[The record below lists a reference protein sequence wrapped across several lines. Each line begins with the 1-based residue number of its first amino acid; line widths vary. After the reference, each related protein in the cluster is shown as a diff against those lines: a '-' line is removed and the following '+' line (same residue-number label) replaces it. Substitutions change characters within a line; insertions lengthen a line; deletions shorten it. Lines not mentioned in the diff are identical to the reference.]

1 MMVYVSLYS
10 REGVYPKRTKTAI
23 DADCPKRARRRPPRP
38 RTRYCQFFNGCIG
51 EAVYGLVWDK
61 VSRLQVRVFT
71 APSKCSVLNP
81 KLLDWTAN
89 QVPRFCKEHRHDHHL
104 DLKHPAKFKYNG
116 EIQTCL
122 RTWSVYRSSALP
134 KCGGQGGM
142 TPVYYDFPTLNTR
155 RYVRSP
161 AHLRSC
167 SAMPGTHKADPGSGT
182 AYLACDALPCTDMAY
197 GLGVHT
203 DARY

>member
-1 MMVYVSLYS
+1 MSTKMMVYVSLYS

-116 EIQTCL
+116 EIQVDTAIRFCL
-122 RTWSVYRSSALP
+122 FFFAKTNRNFYFFFSSFAAHAVFWAGTEFCACWATREP
-134 KCGGQGGM
+134 KHYQSQ
-142 TPVYYDFPTLNTR
+142 TLQ
-155 RYVRSP
+155 
-161 AHLRSC
+161 
-167 SAMPGTHKADPGSGT
+167 
-182 AYLACDALPCTDMAY
+182 
-197 GLGVHT
+197 
-203 DARY
+203 